1 MGTTAAEQLLALTP
15 ERRPEIPET
24 LNGTLRLDAYEDGWT
39 QHWYLTV
46 TDQHVE
52 FSRSADEA
60 DLVLRAHRTV
70 FDRMAA
76 GQLRA
81 SAAML
86 RNDLTVAGD
95 MRLFVVFRRIF
106 PGPAGARH
114 PREAARQLAAD
125 PSTGR
130 DGRR

>member
-24 LNGTLRLDAYEDGWT
+24 LNGTLRLDAYENGWT

-52 FSRSADEA
+52 VSRSADDA

-81 SAAML
+81 PAAML
-86 RNDLTVAGD
+86 RNDLTVEGD

-106 PGPAGARH
+106 PGKAGARH
-114 PREAARQLAAD
+114 PREAARQVAVD
-125 PSTGR
+125 PNSGR
-130 DGRR
+130 DARR

>member
-1 MGTTAAEQLLALTP
+1 MGTTAVEHLLALTP
-15 ERRPEIPET
+15 ERRPGIPET
-24 LNGTLRLDAYEDGWT
+24 LNGTLRLDMYQDGWT

-52 FSRSADEA
+52 VGRSADDA

-70 FDRMAA
+70 FDRLAA

-81 SAAML
+81 PAAML
-86 RNDLTVAGD
+86 RNDMTVEGD

-106 PGPAGARH
+106 PGQAGAQH
-114 PREAARQLAAD
+114 PREVARQLAAD
-125 PSTGR
+125 PASGR
-130 DGRR
+130 DGDR